1 MNRALRERKRRNR
14 GPRQGGLTPE
24 QRAEFAR
31 ARRKLVGKIIT
42 QKGWEGALVLE
53 HIRGSQYLVRLPDG
67 KEVFASHK
75 KSKSSTSTGGMLQP
89 REGVWAIWESRG

>member
-1 MNRALRERKRRNR
+1 MNRVLRERKRRNR

-42 QKGWEGALVLE
+42 QKGWEGAL
-53 HIRGSQYLVRLPDG
+53 
-67 KEVFASHK
+67 
-75 KSKSSTSTGGMLQP
+75 
-89 REGVWAIWESRG
+89 